1 MVLVLSKFKVANGMT
16 PQVKQA
22 FKERPHQ
29 VEGAAGFI
37 RLDVVSPCDQPEEIW
52 LLTYWADLSSYEQ
65 WHKSPAHHESHQGI
79 PRGLKLDP
87 ASTQIRVFEH
97 ICS

>member
-16 PQVKQA
+16 PEVKQA
-22 FKERPHQ
+22 FLNRPHQ

-37 RLDVVSPCDQPEEIW
+37 RLDVVSPQDQPDEIW
-52 LLTYWADLSSYEQ
+52 LLTYWSDLASYEH
-65 WHKSPAHHESHQGI
+65 WHKSAAHHESHRGI

-87 ASTQIRVFEH
+87 SSTLVRVFEH

>member
-16 PQVKQA
+16 PEVKQA
-22 FKERPHQ
+22 FLNRPHE
-29 VEGAAGFI
+29 VEGVAGFI
-37 RLDVVSPCDQPEEIW
+37 RLDVVSPCGQPDEIW
-52 LLTYWADLSSYEQ
+52 LLTYWRELSSYEQ

-79 PRGLKLDP
+79 PRGLKLD
-87 ASTQIRVFEH
+87 ASSTQVRVFEH

>member
-22 FKERPHQ
+22 FRERPHQ
-29 VEGAAGFI
+29 VEAAAGFI
-37 RLDVVSPCDQPEEIW
+37 RLDVVSPRDQPDEIW
-52 LLTYWADLSSYEQ
+52 LLTYWSDFFSYEQ
-65 WHKSPAHHESHQGI
+65 WHKSSAHHESHQGI

-87 ASTQIRVFEH
+87 ASTQITVFEH

>member
-16 PQVKQA
+16 SQVKQA
-22 FKERPHQ
+22 FRERPHQ
-29 VEGAAGFI
+29 VEAAAGFI
-37 RLDVVSPCDQPEEIW
+37 RLDVVSPRDQPDEIW
-52 LLTYWADLSSYEQ
+52 LLTYWSDFLSYEQ

-87 ASTQIRVFEH
+87 TSTQVSVFEH

>member
-1 MVLVLSKFKVANGMT
+1 MVLVLSKFKIANGMT

-22 FKERPHQ
+22 FLERPHQ
-29 VEGAAGFI
+29 VEAAAGFM
-37 RLDVVSPCDQPEEIW
+37 RLDVVSPRDQPDEIW
-52 LLTYWADLSSYEQ
+52 LLTYWSDLSSYET

-87 ASTQIRVFEH
+87 ASTQVRVFEH